1 MGPCHFWIG
10 NLLAHQ
16 WKARFPKEISLRQ
29 LNAYGIPIARVFFS
43 LAIQI
48 ENATW
53 PTCQEVNMPGKKL
66 ALFFSFLML
75 VAALLATPS
84 ALAQSTATLQG
95 TVTDSKGAVLP
106 NATVVVR
113 NRSTSAE
120 RTTQTDSEGNYQV
133 AALPV
138 GNYTI
143 EVKVQGFKTQV
154 ADQVTVEVAKT
165 VVQNF
170 QLDVGAISE
179 QVLVS
184 SDVPVIETTTTSV
197 GTVINQR
204 TVQEIPLNGRHFVDL
219 GLLIPGSVTP
229 PQNGFLTA
237 PLRGQGSFA
246 FNTAGAR
253 EDTVNFMINGVNLND
268 MVQNQITF
276 QPSINTVQE
285 FKADNSTFSAE
296 YGRNSGAIVNIATR
310 SGANQYHG
318 ELFEFLRNEAL
329 DARNFFERTSE
340 PAPFKRNQF
349 GFNIGGPVN
358 IPHFGEGGPILSY
371 NGKNQTFFFLSYE
384 GLRQR
389 QGLTIS
395 GVTVPTDAQRAAVTD
410 PVILKLLPLIPRPNV
425 GASGFSGSATAPV
438 NIDQWTIDLSH
449 NMGANDRLHGYY
461 AHQRDERGEP
471 TLQGNSV
478 PGFGDTRRSR
488 RQIFTLNETH
498 SFGSS
503 VVNEARFGFNRI
515 HITFTPNAQL
525 NPLDFGIHNGV
536 TEPIGLPQ
544 MAVTGT
550 GLNLGGPAGFPQGR
564 SDTTF
569 VLSDTL
575 SYLRGNH
582 SFKFGGE
589 WRRFYNNNTNRDTGN
604 FAFANMAAF
613 LNGTANTFAVTL
625 GDVSS
630 AIAQGALGLFV
641 QDNYKLRPNFTLE
654 LGFRY
659 DWLMSPTERFDRFVD
674 FVPEIVSL
682 VRVNNGIAPVYH
694 TNAKN
699 FQPRLGFS
707 WDPFKDGK
715 TSVRGAYAILADQ
728 PVTNLVTGN
737 ATNPPFATAV
747 ALPANTTTKLSEAT
761 DPGHAVPGS
770 TVSPSSSDPEFDNG
784 YVQSWNLNVQRE
796 IGRGLAV
803 TAGYF
808 GSKGTHLRI
817 SRNLNQTFLNAA
829 LNPVRPFPN
838 LASSSPIAPGLP
850 LLNITFREGTS
861 NSNYNAL
868 WLTAT
873 KRLSGGLQFNASYT
887 FSKSIDYNSQSSQGV
902 TVQDSYNLRGD
913 RGLSDFDARHRFVV
927 SGLYELP
934 FKGNQLKEGWQL
946 SMITQSQS
954 GNPVTL
960 LAGNAAAIGAI
971 QAASANSLTGLATLR
986 PDINGPVTISP
997 TAAASGIG
1005 VQWFPNLVCDPR
1017 PGGKCPSG
1025 SAVILPVAAVGNRTI
1040 YHFGSMGRN
1049 VLIGPRFN
1057 NTDVSLIKRTKLG
1070 EHQLIEFR
1078 WEVFDVFNHANF
1090 GQPGRV
1096 AQVDSTAF
1104 GLITNTRFPTGDS
1117 GSSRQMQF
1125 ALKYKF

>member
-1 MGPCHFWIG
+1 MLSKRLVPFVP
-10 NLLAHQ
+10 LL
-16 WKARFPKEISLRQ
+16 L
-29 LNAYGIPIARVFFS
+29 V
-43 LAIQI
+43 
-48 ENATW
+48 
-53 PTCQEVNMPGKKL
+53 
-66 ALFFSFLML
+66 
-75 VAALLATPS
+75 VAALLATSP

-95 TVTDSKGAVLP
+95 SVTDAKGAVLP
-106 NATVVVR
+106 NATVVIK
-113 NRSTSAE
+113 NKSTSAE
-120 RTTQTDSEGNYQV
+120 RTVQTDGEGNYQM

-138 GNYTI
+138 GVYTV
-143 EVKVQGFKTQV
+143 EVRLQGFKTGV
-154 ADQVTVEVAKT
+154 ADQVTLEVAKT
-165 VVQNF
+165 AVQNF
-170 QLDVGAISE
+170 QLDVGAITE

-184 SDVPVIETTTTSV
+184 SDVPVIETATTSV

-219 GLLIPGSVTP
+219 GLLIPGTVTP

-246 FNTAGAR
+246 INTAGNR
-253 EDTVNFMINGVNLND
+253 EDTVNFMINGINLND

-310 SGANQYHG
+310 SGANDYHG
-318 ELFEFLRNEAL
+318 EFFEFLRNDYF
-329 DARNFFERTSE
+329 DARNFFERTTD

-349 GFNIGGPVN
+349 GFNLGGPLSL
-358 IPHFGEGGPILSY
+358 PRFHEGGPSIGY
-371 NGKNQTFFFLSYE
+371 NGKNKTFFFFSYE

-395 GVTVPTDAQRAAVTD
+395 GVTVPTLAQRAAVTD
-410 PVILKLLPLIPRPNV
+410 PVIKQLLPLLPLPNV
-425 GASGFSGSATAPV
+425 GANGFAGAATAPV
-438 NIDQWTIDLSH
+438 NIDQGTLDVSH
-449 NMGANDRLHGYY
+449 NIGINDRIHGYY
-461 AHQRDERGEP
+461 ALQRDERGEP

-478 PGFGDTRRSR
+478 PGFGDTRQSR

-498 SFGSS
+498 TFGSA

-515 HITFTPNAQL
+515 HIAFTPNAQL
-525 NPLDFGIHNGV
+525 NPLDFGIKNGV
-536 TEPIGLPQ
+536 NEAIGLPQ
-544 MAVTGT
+544 MAIGGS
-550 GLNLGGPAGFPQGR
+550 GLNFGGPAGFPQGR
-564 SDTTF
+564 SDTTY
-569 VLSDTL
+569 VVSDTL

-582 SFKFGGE
+582 SFRFGGE
-589 WRRFYNNNTNRDTGN
+589 LRRFYNNNTGKDTGN
-604 FAFANMAAF
+604 FGFANMAAF
-613 LNGTANTFAVTL
+613 LAGTANTFTVTL

-630 AIAQGALGLFV
+630 AIAQGALGFFV
-641 QDNYKLRPNFTLE
+641 QDNYKLRPNLTFE

-659 DWLMSPTERFDRFVD
+659 DWLMSPTERYDRFAD
-674 FVPEIVSL
+674 FVPEINSL
-682 VRVNNGIAPVYH
+682 VRVNHGIAPVYH
-694 TNAKN
+694 TNAQN
-699 FQPRLGFS
+699 LQPRLGFA

-715 TSVRGAYAILADQ
+715 TSIRGAYAILADQ

-737 ATNPPFATAV
+737 AANPPFATSV
-747 ALPANTTTKLSEAT
+747 ALPANATTQLFNAT
-761 DPGHAVPGS
+761 DPGHAAPGS

-784 YVQSWNLNVQRE
+784 YIQSWNLNVQRE
-796 IGRGLAV
+796 VRPGLAV
-803 TAGYF
+803 TVGYY
-808 GSKGTHLRI
+808 GSKGTNLRI
-817 SRNLNQTFLNAA
+817 TRNLNQTFLNAA
-829 LNPVRPFPN
+829 LNPVRPFPALSPN
-838 LASSSPIAPGLP
+838 SPIAPGVP

-868 WLTAT
+868 WVTAN
-873 KRLSGGLQFNASYT
+873 KRMARGLQFNASYT

-913 RGLSDFDARHRFVV
+913 RGLSDFDARHRFVI

-946 SMITQSQS
+946 SFIEQSQS

-960 LAGNAAAIGAI
+960 LAGNAGAIGANI
-971 QAASANSLTGLATLR
+971 PAANANSLTGLATLR
-986 PDINGPVTISP
+986 PDVNGAIPISP

-1017 PGGKCPSG
+1017 PGGSCPTG
-1025 SAVILPVAAVGNRTI
+1025 STVVLPLQFINGKTI

-1049 VLIGPRFN
+1049 VLIGPTFHN
-1057 NTDVSLIKRTKLG
+1057 SDLSLIKRTKIK
-1070 EHQLIEFR
+1070 ENQMIEFR
-1078 WEVFDVFNHANF
+1078 WEVFDIFNHANF
-1090 GQPGRV
+1090 GQPGRT
-1096 AQVDSTAF
+1096 AQVGSTSF
-1104 GLITNTRFPTGDS
+1104 GVITNTRFPTGDS